1 MTTQSLSF
9 PQAIAATQ
17 SLMDQINLNQLSETE
32 IEKEIS
38 SLVSSRNGARGFF
51 VAYLTS
57 EMSLADHPS
66 VGVLNALKS
75 AITIVSELL
84 VKNLAMSSAM
94 TVTHSRNNDTSNVEG
109 SQRVCRRT
117 SNLIQQLQ
125 LKSLT
130 EELQKLKTTIVTGQ
144 GDYQDFLTKWNYD
157 QQQQQ
162 VIQQAIADILIKN

>member
-9 PQAIAATQ
+9 PQAIAVTQ
-17 SLMDQINLNQLSETE
+17 SLMEKINLNQLSELE

-38 SLVSSRNGARGFF
+38 SLVTSKNGARGFF

-66 VGVLNALKS
+66 VGVINGLKS
-75 AITIVSELL
+75 AITIVSDLL

-94 TVTHSRNNDTSNVEG
+94 AITHTRNHDPNNLKG
-109 SQRVCRRT
+109 SQTVSCRT

-130 EELQKLKTTIVTGQ
+130 EELKKLQTTIITGQ
-144 GDYQDFLTKWNYD
+144 GDYQDFLANWNYD
-157 QQQQQ
+157 PEQ
-162 VIQQAIADILIKN
+162 QQAIQKAITKTLIK